1 MAEQY
6 LRCPNCGANAT
17 NHQNCE
23 FCGSLLVRFVE
34 KGIDLSKTTYM
45 SNAQVY
51 PGLIDH
57 LRYNLQLQR
66 QNPGAVVT
74 SGLGS
79 RVDSGIDLF
88 VGNSTPDGPPI
99 PFTDDITPHLYVA
112 IYFNLDYH
120 HAEGVL
126 PEDEKLNQESTKLL
140 ETFKSL
146 DSYPLF
152 TLKEVP
158 NGSADGSLDWTTFW
172 YTIDYGQDVE
182 GAARLTS
189 ELLQKVYSIPL
200 SEGLYM
206 EIYEGPDNQAPSTQ
220 SNNNDSGCFGVLALG
235 VVGTTLLSLLF

>member
-34 KGIDLSKTTYM
+34 KGIDLSKTTYL

-66 QNPGAVVT
+66 QNPGAVVY
-74 SGLGS
+74 
-79 RVDSGIDLF
+79 SGIGGELKGGLDLF
-88 VGNSTPDGPPI
+88 IGNSSPATDSI
-99 PFTDDITPHLYVA
+99 PVSDTPHLYVA
-112 IYFNLDYH
+112 IYFNRNSQLN
-120 HAEGVL
+120 
-126 PEDEKLNQESTKLL
+126 EDAKQYWTKKL

-146 DSYPLF
+146 DCYPLF
-152 TLKEVP
+152 TFKETTV
-158 NGSADGSLDWTTFW
+158 GDADGSAEWIDYW

-200 SEGLYM
+200 SEGLVM
-206 EIYEGPDNQAPSTQ
+206 QIEGPDDQNPSTQ
-220 SNNNDSGCFGVLALG
+220 SNNNDSGCLG
-235 VVGTTLLSLLF
+235 VFAIGVASATLSILSQLL